1 MASSTSHSD
10 LCLFGLFYIWN
21 LEEWTWIGQRDMGAW
36 DSENAIN
43 YIICY
48 IYIAHHILV
57 GIDLETLILDHVLN
71 DVRIVRL

>member
-1 MASSTSHSD
+1 MNQNQI
-10 LCLFGLFYIWN
+10 CVCFVCFEFGTWRNEPGLDRGIW
-21 LEEWTWIGQRDMGAW
+21 GP
-36 DSENAIN
+36 ENAIN

-57 GIDLETLILDHVLN
+57 GIDLETLKLDHVLN